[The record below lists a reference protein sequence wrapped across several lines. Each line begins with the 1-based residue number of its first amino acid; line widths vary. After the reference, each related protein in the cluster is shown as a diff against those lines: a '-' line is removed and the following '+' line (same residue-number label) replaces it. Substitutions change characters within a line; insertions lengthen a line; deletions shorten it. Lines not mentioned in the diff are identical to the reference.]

1 MIKKTGY
8 VLFAFFFYLFR
19 LFPVNRQKV
28 FFVAT
33 HDDSKEGNIGIVAD
47 AIKNQFPSMKMVY
60 LTKKDGIR
68 SPFSFFFGKAFHM
81 ATASVIFLDNEFMPM
96 AYMKFN
102 KNVKVVQLWHGTGT
116 IKKFGLDSD
125 TGEVK
130 RLAKKANENIT
141 HLIVS
146 SECTAKWYKSAF
158 GVDDEK
164 IFPIGLPRTDLM
176 LDDSKRQKMQ
186 ERFFEQY
193 PDLRGKR
200 ITLYAPTFR
209 DSQVE
214 NPEIC
219 LDFDSLNRC
228 MGENEVL
235 LIRLHPHVAEHCP
248 AGIWD
253 MYPDKIRNV
262 SDYPGVA
269 TLLSV
274 ADQLITDY
282 SSIIY
287 EYCLL
292 KRKMIFY
299 AYDYEV
305 FQKDGRNFY
314 EDYEKFVPG
323 MIVYTQPELEKIW
336 HTAYED
342 DSQREQFCGRI
353 FKYQDKNAVNR
364 LLCLIFDK
372 K

>member
-1 MIKKTGY
+1 M
-8 VLFAFFFYLFR
+8 
-19 LFPVNRQKV
+19 
-28 FFVAT
+28 
-33 HDDSKEGNIGIVAD
+33 E
-47 AIKNQFPSMKMVY
+47 
-60 LTKKDGIR
+60 
-68 SPFSFFFGKAFHM
+68 
-81 ATASVIFLDNEFMPM
+81 
-96 AYMKFN
+96 
-102 KNVKVVQLWHGTGT
+102 
-116 IKKFGLDSD
+116 
-125 TGEVK
+125 
-130 RLAKKANENIT
+130 
-141 HLIVS
+141 
-146 SECTAKWYKSAF
+146 
-158 GVDDEK
+158 
-164 IFPIGLPRTDLM
+164 
-176 LDDSKRQKMQ
+176 
-186 ERFFEQY
+186 
-193 PDLRGKR
+193 
-200 ITLYAPTFR
+200 
-209 DSQVE
+209 
-214 NPEIC
+214 
-219 LDFDSLNRC
+219 
-228 MGENEVL
+228 ENEVL

-248 AGIWD
+248 VGIWD

-292 KRKMIFY
+292 ERKMIFY

-323 MIVYTQPELEKIW
+323 MIVYTQPELEKNW

-342 DSQREQFCGRI
+342 DSQREQFCRRI

>member
-1 MIKKTGY
+1 
-8 VLFAFFFYLFR
+8 
-19 LFPVNRQKV
+19 
-28 FFVAT
+28 
-33 HDDSKEGNIGIVAD
+33 
-47 AIKNQFPSMKMVY
+47 
-60 LTKKDGIR
+60 
-68 SPFSFFFGKAFHM
+68 M

-146 SECTAKWYKSAF
+146 SECTAK
-158 GVDDEK
+158 
-164 IFPIGLPRTDLM
+164 
-176 LDDSKRQKMQ
+176 
-186 ERFFEQY
+186 Y
-193 PDLRGKR
+193 PDLRGKK

-219 LDFDSLNRC
+219 LDFDSLNQC
-228 MGENEVL
+228 MEENEVL

-248 AGIWD
+248 VGIWD

-292 KRKMIFY
+292 ERKMIFY

-323 MIVYTQPELEKIW
+323 MIVYTQPELEKNW

-342 DSQREQFCGRI
+342 DSQREQFCRRI

>member
-8 VLFAFFFYLFR
+8 MLFAFFFYLFR
-19 LFPVNRQKV
+19 LFPINRQKV

-33 HDDSKEGNIGIVAD
+33 HDDSEEGNIGIVAD
-47 AIKNQFPSMKMVY
+47 AIRNQFPSMKTVY

-68 SPFSFFFGKAFHM
+68 RPFSFFFGKAFHM

-96 AYMKFN
+96 AYMSFN

-146 SECTAKWYKSAF
+146 SEFTAKWYKSAF
-158 GVDDEK
+158 GVEDEK

-176 LDDSKRQKMQ
+176 LDDRKRQKMQ

-193 PDLRGKR
+193 PDLRGKK

-214 NPEIC
+214 NPEIA

-228 MGENEVL
+228 MGEDEVL
-235 LIRLHPHVAEHCP
+235 LIRLHPHVAGRCP

-292 KRKMIFY
+292 ERKMIFY

-314 EDYEKFVPG
+314 EDYENFVPG
-323 MIVYTQPELEKIW
+323 MIAYTQPELEKIW